1 MEISYMLSPGV
12 LQLERLNLSKGRV
25 GLIEDVVCKH
35 YSISY
40 EKLKSHRRFR
50 ELSFA
55 RQVCYYLI
63 RKHTTIGLIAIGKR
77 MGGRDHATIIF
88 GIKTIK
94 NLMQVDTGVRLEIE
108 SLERKIL
115 EGDK

>member
-1 MEISYMLSPGV
+1 MLSPGI

-35 YSISY
+35 YNISM

-55 RQVCYYLI
+55 RMVCYYLI
-63 RKHTTIGLIAIGKR
+63 RKHTTLGLIAIGKR
-77 MGGRDHATIIF
+77 MGGRDHATIIN
-88 GIKTIK
+88 GVKTIK
-94 NLMQVDTGVRLEIE
+94 DIMSVDVNVRLQVEAIE
-108 SLERKIL
+108 EKIFNG
-115 EGDK
+115 ENKF

>member
-1 MEISYMLSPGV
+1 MLSPGI

-25 GLIEDVVCKH
+25 GLIEEMVCKH
-35 YSISY
+35 FSVSM
-40 EKLKSHRRFR
+40 EKLKSNRRFR

-63 RKHTTIGLIAIGKR
+63 RKHTTLGLIAIGKR

-88 GIKTIK
+88 GINQIRG
-94 NLMQVDTGVRLEIE
+94 LIQVDANVRLHVEAIE
-108 SLERKIL
+108 SKLL
-115 EGDK
+115 QGDK

>member
-1 MEISYMLSPGV
+1 MLSPGI

-25 GLIEDVVCKH
+25 GLIEEIVCKH
-35 YSISY
+35 FSVSM

-63 RKHTTIGLIAIGKR
+63 RKHTTLGLIAIGKR

-88 GIKTIK
+88 GVNTIR
-94 NLMQVDTGVRLEIE
+94 NLLEVDASVRMHVDAIE
-108 SLERKIL
+108 AKLML
-115 EGDK
+115 GDK